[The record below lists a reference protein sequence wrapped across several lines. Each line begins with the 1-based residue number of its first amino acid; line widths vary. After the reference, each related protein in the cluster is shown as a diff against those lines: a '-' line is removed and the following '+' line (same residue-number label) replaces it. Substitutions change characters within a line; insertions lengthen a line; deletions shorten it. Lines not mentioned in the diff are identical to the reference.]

1 VNTSKLQKKESKI
14 LKNLFKESFFDK
26 HPVNEIDN
34 TYTIIGDCLDIFSHM
49 KNESVN
55 IGVTS
60 PPYNLDKKYGK
71 YDDNKPMEE
80 WEALIEN
87 VAIQMYRV
95 LKPNGS
101 FFLNVSPI
109 PEKKTKE
116 IIPLD
121 AIAYFICKKQG
132 FYLRNSIIWH
142 FNNMQNC
149 TNRLSGRWESVLW
162 FVKDIDNYVFNLE
175 DIRIPYIT
183 KNDKRLEGGTG
194 RNPTDTWSFDL
205 PESDFWYFDR
215 VNNMTKNKLGLSE
228 HPCIYPTPMIE
239 RILKMSSNLGDVV
252 LDPFLG
258 SGTTSVASNKL
269 GRIGVGIEYD
279 EKYLPIIQKR
289 IQNEGSKGLF

>member
-1 VNTSKLQKKESKI
+1 
-14 LKNLFKESFFDK
+14 
-26 HPVNEIDN
+26 
-34 TYTIIGDCLDIFSHM
+34 M
-49 KNESVN
+49 KDHSVN
-55 IGVTS
+55 IGITS
-60 PPYNLDKKYGK
+60 PPYNLDKNYGK
-71 YDDNKPMEE
+71 YNDDKPLEE

-87 VAIQMYRV
+87 VAKQMHRV

-109 PEKKTKE
+109 PDKKTKE

-121 AIAYFICKKQG
+121 ALSYFIFKKQG
-132 FYLRNSIIWH
+132 FYLRNSIVWH

-149 TNRLSGRWESVLW
+149 VNRLSGRWEAVLW

-194 RNPTDTWSFDL
+194 RNPTDTWNFDL

-215 VNNMTKNKLGLSE
+215 VNNMTKNKLGLTE

-239 RILKMSSNLGDVV
+239 RILKMSSNPGDIVV
-252 LDPFLG
+252 DPFLG
-258 SGTTSVASNKL
+258 SGTTSVAANKL

>member
-1 VNTSKLQKKESKI
+1 LQKRDSEK
-14 LKNLFKESFFDK
+14 LKNLFKENFFENYS
-26 HPVNEIDN
+26 VESIDN
-34 TYTIIGDCLDIFSHM
+34 TYTIIGDCLDVFSQM
-49 KNESVN
+49 KSESVN
-55 IGVTS
+55 IGITS
-60 PPYNLDKKYGK
+60 PPYNLDKDYGK
-71 YDDNKPMEE
+71 YDDDRSMDE
-80 WEALIEN
+80 WEALIGS
-87 VAIQMYRV
+87 VAEQMHRI

-121 AIAYFICKKQG
+121 AIAYFIFKKKG

-162 FVKDIDNYVFNLE
+162 FVKDINNYVFNLE

-183 KNDKRLEGGTG
+183 KNDKRLVGGTG
-194 RNPTDTWSFDL
+194 RNPTDTWNYDK
-205 PESDFWYFDR
+205 PDSDFWYFDR
-215 VNNMTKNKLGLSE
+215 VNNMTKTKLGLTE

-239 RILKMSSNLGDVV
+239 RIIRMSSNPGDIV

-258 SGTTSVASNKL
+258 SGTTSVAARKL
-269 GRIGVGIEYD
+269 DRVSLGIEYD
-279 EKYLPIIQKR
+279 KKYLPIIQKR
-289 IQNEGSKGLF
+289 ILNEGNKELF